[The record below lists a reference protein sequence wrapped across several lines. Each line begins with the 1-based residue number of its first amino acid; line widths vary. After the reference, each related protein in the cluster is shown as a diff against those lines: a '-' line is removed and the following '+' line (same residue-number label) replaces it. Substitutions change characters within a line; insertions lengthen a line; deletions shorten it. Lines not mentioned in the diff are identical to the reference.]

1 MANSIKPNDILWT
14 RTGDPVLVS
23 NKNEQNGDVYLE
35 NKFSKVQEVAKDGLK
50 NGLTI
55 PEREAYKSTLSG
67 VKNMDKKQEIQDLYQ
82 KIKSL
87 KEGNTNP
94 RLLKYLESELQYRMI
109 RENYIPPDYGI
120 KPVTLDI

>member
-1 MANSIKPNDILWT
+1 MPTSIRPSDILWT
-14 RTGDPVLVS
+14 RTGDPVLV
-23 NKNEQNGDVYLE
+23 KNINDKSGEVDLE
-35 NKFSKVQEVAKDGLK
+35 NNFSKIQENTKNGLK

-55 PEREAYKSTLSG
+55 EEREAYKTSLANVQSP
-67 VKNMDKKQEIQDLYQ
+67 DKKQEIRELHN

-94 RLLKYLESELQYRMI
+94 RLLKYLENELQYRMI
-109 RENYIPPDYGI
+109 REDYTPDDFPI